1 MRRVGFILE
10 DGFQVMGVAA
20 LSAFEF
26 ANLALGREAYR
37 LKAMSETGGLVRSSL
52 GIGVETQPL
61 GGLPEAPPDTL
72 MVPGALSPRPISP
85 VLRAYIARAGRERRR
100 VAGLCTGAFALAE
113 AGLLD
118 GRAATTHWAHARAL
132 QERFP
137 KIAVDA
143 DRIFVRDGAVW
154 TSAGMSAAID
164 LTLALIEDDH
174 GAELSRAVA
183 RKLVVYHRRPGG
195 QSQFSALLE
204 LDPRSDRVRRALAYA
219 KERLGDPLTVEAL
232 AGAASLSPRQFSRVF
247 REETGLSPAKAVE
260 RLRLE
265 TARTMLETGRH
276 SLDVVARDSGF
287 ADRDRMRRAFLRFF
301 GQSPQSLR
309 RTLRRVEDHDAAGDG
324 APGRLRRAPKNM
336 RPPGIRPDVAPS

>member
-1 MRRVGFILE
+1 MRQVGFILE
-10 DGFQVMGVAA
+10 DGFQVMGMAA

-26 ANLALGREAYR
+26 ANVDLGREAYR
-37 LKAMSETGGLVRSSL
+37 LTVVSERGGSVRSSL
-52 GIGVETQPL
+52 GIRIETVPL
-61 GGLPEAPPDTL
+61 TEAPDTL
-72 MVPGALSPRPISP
+72 MVVGELLPRPLSPA
-85 VLRAYIARAGRERRR
+85 LRDYIARAGRTSRR

-118 GRAATTHWAHARAL
+118 GRTATTHWAHARDL

-137 KIAVDA
+137 AIRVDD
-143 DRIFVRDGAVW
+143 DRIFVSDGHVW

-204 LDPRSDRVRRALAYA
+204 LEPRSGRVRRALLYA
-219 KERLGDPLTVEAL
+219 KEHLRNPLTVEEL
-232 AGAASLSPRQFSRVF
+232 AEAASVSPRQFSRLF
-247 REETGLSPAKAVE
+247 REETGQSPAKAVE

-265 TARTMLETGRH
+265 AAQAMIEDGRH
-276 SLDVVARDSGF
+276 ALDVVARDTGF
-287 ADRDRMRRAFLRFF
+287 ADRDRMRRAFLRAY
-301 GQSPQSLR
+301 GQPPQSLR
-309 RTLRRVEDHDAAGDG
+309 RSLRLIESPPASAA
-324 APGRLRRAPKNM
+324 
-336 RPPGIRPDVAPS
+336 